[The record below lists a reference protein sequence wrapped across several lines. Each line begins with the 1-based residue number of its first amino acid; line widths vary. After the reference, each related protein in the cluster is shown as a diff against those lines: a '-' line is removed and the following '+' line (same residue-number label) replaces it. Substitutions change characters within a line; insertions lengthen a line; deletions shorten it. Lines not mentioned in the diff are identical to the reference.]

1 MGERPRYLVIA
12 IDGPAGSGKSTV
24 SKRIARKL
32 GIMYIDTG
40 AMYRALTLKAMRS
53 DTGLEDEGSL
63 IKLAHPARID
73 LEDSSSGQKV
83 FLDGEDV
90 TGLIRTPELT
100 NNVKYIA
107 RVPGVRHE
115 MVRLQRM
122 IGRKRGAV
130 MEGRDIGTVVFPGA
144 DYKFYLDADV
154 DERANRRCEELTQAG
169 VSVNLED
176 IRKDVVMRDE
186 SDMKREVGA
195 LKVAPDAILVDTT
208 DLSIDE
214 VVDRLLSFVQHE
226 KDHRAER

>member
-1 MGERPRYLVIA
+1 MVKRPKYPVIA

-53 DTGLEDEGSL
+53 GAVLEDEGSL
-63 IKLAHPARID
+63 IKLAHSARID
-73 LEDSSSGQKV
+73 LEDSPSGQKV

-115 MVRLQRM
+115 MVRLQR
-122 IGRKRGAV
+122 IVGRRRGAV

-144 DYKFYLDADV
+144 DYKFYLDADL
-154 DERANRRCEELTQAG
+154 DERAKRRHKELTQAG
-169 VSVNLED
+169 VNVNFED

-214 VVDRLLSFVQHE
+214 VVEKLFSFVQRTTS
-226 KDHRAER
+226 D

>member
-1 MGERPRYLVIA
+1 MKETPKHLVIA

-40 AMYRALTLKAMRS
+40 AMYRALTLKAMHLGIS
-53 DTGLEDEGSL
+53 LEDEGSL
-63 IKLAHPARID
+63 IKLAHSTRID
-73 LEDSSSGQKV
+73 LEDSSAGQKV

-107 RVPGVRHE
+107 RIPGVRHE

-122 IGRKRGAV
+122 IGRRRGAV
-130 MEGRDIGTVVFPGA
+130 MEGRDIGTVVFPEA

-154 DERANRRCEELTQAG
+154 NERAKRRHKELTEAG
-169 VSVNLED
+169 VNVNFED
-176 IRKDVVMRDE
+176 IRNDVIARDE

-214 VVDRLLSFVQHE
+214 VVERLLSFVQQTT
-226 KDHRAER
+226 K